1 MNSGEEGDHLR
12 IRRLL
17 ILSIAAMLL
26 FCACPISYAETEDSD
41 ETESVNPFA
50 FVPLAID
57 VAISRDAFLSASKID
72 GGCTAADCAAFL
84 RGEASSALVD
94 TVKSTLL
101 TPSQENMERALLRLA
116 AGFPLYGGLSF
127 TPCPEVPMIK
137 DGMEIE
143 LDTNYNLHGIITSD
157 APITNVTATITHGER
172 NGSLYPCV
180 QSVSFTPEE
189 NITCYDINE
198 EPRDEDKGLNEMLDL
213 GGLRHG
219 EQTIVITATTVE
231 QTEPVEL
238 IRATYNVVAEGW
250 FQLRP
255 DNFSDN
261 YNQTLEFFSNDP
273 SRFMF
278 EYRWRDGRKI
288 AMKHVF
294 RSVYLVDDEWGSV
307 HQDAVPYFEKA
318 RAYINSEYLRV
329 QSADG
334 AHDTGV
340 IPLSE
345 LVITNNGTNIARFIQ
360 SKKYVSHHSLGT
372 VVDLNADIRPNKQR
386 AFNKDLIYDAVKNHL
401 TYNGIMTAE
410 DGTQYYDYTYD
421 GIYKN
426 AVKEIPPEILNYLLY
441 ELAFYRASFR
451 WGFYFDTSDAMHFT
465 LTESSMEDFTDDP
478 YALRKVYTYI
488 GE

>member
-1 MNSGEEGDHLR
+1 MQ

-17 ILSIAAMLL
+17 TFVIVTIMMICCVTSVAFAEEE
-26 FCACPISYAETEDSD
+26 ISAESNG
-41 ETESVNPFA
+41 SSMVA
-50 FVPLAID
+50 VYPLALD
-57 VAISRDAFLSASKID
+57 VSISRDAFLSADKLS

-84 RGEASSALVD
+84 RNEAPAALVD

-101 TPSQENMERALLRLA
+101 TPTQENLERAMIRLA
-116 AGFPLYGGLSF
+116 AGYPVYGGLSF
-127 TPCPEVPMIK
+127 TECPEVPMIT
-137 DGMEIE
+137 DGLEME
-143 LDTNYNLHGIITSD
+143 LDTNYNLHGIVTSD
-157 APITNVTATITHGER
+157 APITNVTATITHSER

-180 QSVSFTPEE
+180 KSVEFSPEE

-198 EPRDEDKGLNEMLDL
+198 EPIGEKVGLNGMLDL

-219 EQTIVITATTVE
+219 EQTLVITATTTE

-238 IRATYNVVAEGW
+238 VRATYNVVAKGW

-261 YNQTLEFFSNDP
+261 YKQTLEFFSNDP
-273 SRFMF
+273 TRFMF

-318 RAYINSEYLRV
+318 REYIASAQFRV

-334 AHDTGV
+334 TRDTGV
-340 IPLSE
+340 IPLNDM
-345 LVITNNGTNIARFIQ
+345 VITNNGTCIARFTQ
-360 SKKYVSHHSLGT
+360 SKKYISHHSFGT
-372 VVDLNADIRPNKQR
+372 VVDLNADIQPNKQR
-386 AFNKDLIYDAVKNHL
+386 AYNKERIYDAVHNHL

-410 DGTQYYDYTYD
+410 DGTQYYDYTYS
-421 GIYKN
+421 GVYKN
-426 AVKEIPPEILNYLLY
+426 AVKEVPPEIMNYLLY
-441 ELAFYRASFR
+441 ELAFYRAGFR
-451 WGFYFDTSDAMHFT
+451 WGFYFDTSDAMHFS
-465 LTESSMEDFTDDP
+465 LTESTMEAFTDGP
-478 YALRKVYTYI
+478 YALRKVFTYAD
-488 GE
+488 E

>member
-1 MNSGEEGDHLR
+1 LR
-12 IRRLL
+12 IRHVQL
-17 ILSIAAMLL
+17 IVISVFLL
-26 FCACPISYAETEDSD
+26 FCAVPSAFADENTDDSSAAAV
-41 ETESVNPFA
+41 SVA
-50 FVPLAID
+50 PLALD
-57 VAISRDAFLSASKID
+57 VAINRESFLDASKIE

-84 RGEASSALVD
+84 RDEASPLLVD
-94 TVKSTLL
+94 TVSSALL
-101 TPSQENMERALLRLA
+101 NPSQENLERALLRLA
-116 AGFPLYGGLSF
+116 AGFPVYGALSF
-127 TPCPEVPMIK
+127 TECSEVPMIT
-137 DGMEIE
+137 DGTVME

-157 APITNVTATITHGER
+157 SPITNVTATITHGTH

-180 QSVSFTPEE
+180 KSVVFSPEE

-198 EPRDEDKGLNEMLDL
+198 APRDEKEGLNEMLDL

-219 EQTIVITATTVE
+219 EQTLVITATTVE
-231 QTEPVEL
+231 EPEPVEL
-238 IRATYNVVAEGW
+238 IRATYQVVSKGW

-261 YNQTLEFFSNDP
+261 YAQTLEFFSNDP

-278 EYRWRDGRKI
+278 EYRWRSGRKI
-288 AMKHVF
+288 AMKNSF

-307 HQDAVPYFEKA
+307 HRDAVPYFNQA
-318 RAYINSEYLRV
+318 REYIASTYVRV

-340 IPLSE
+340 IPLQE
-345 LVITNNGTNIARFIQ
+345 LVITNNGTCIARFIQ
-360 SKKYVSHHSLGT
+360 SKKYVSHHSFGT

-386 AFNKDLIYDAVKNHL
+386 WYNKDLIYDAVKNHL
-401 TYNGIMTAE
+401 TYNGIMTSD
-410 DGTQYYDYTYD
+410 DGIQYYDYTYD
-421 GIYKN
+421 GAYKN
-426 AVKEIPPEILNYLLY
+426 AVKEVPPEILNYLLY

-465 LTESSMEDFTDDP
+465 LTESSMSAFTDDP

-488 GE
+488 ED